1 MSEEIKEAPT
11 GELSQGDFKIKK
23 KPKKFIEKEP
33 IAKIDFSKPKEK
45 LEPSITKVDLTENKG
60 EEEKKEEKQEEVP
73 VIEQVIEQEEE
84 VKKEVEETTKE
95 YKEAKRD
102 EEVLGKPL
110 PENIEK
116 LVSFMEETG
125 GDINDYV
132 RLNTDYSKVDDN
144 TLLREYYK
152 NTKPHLDDEEISFIM
167 EDSFKVDED
176 LDEER
181 DIKKK
186 KLAFK
191 EEIAKAKN
199 FLESTKSKYYDEIKL
214 RPGVT
219 QEQQKAMDFFNRY
232 NENKKLAADKHKQF
246 VNTTREYFTKDFKG
260 FEFNLGDTKFK
271 YNVNNTDE
279 VIDQQSDLEK
289 FVGKFL
295 NEEGRIE
302 DHKGYH
308 KAMYAARNADT
319 IAKHFYEQGK
329 ADAVKDV
336 VNKSKNIETASR
348 PQNNED
354 LFINGFKVRA
364 ISGVDSSKLKIKT
377 NKNKN

>member
-23 KPKKFIEKEP
+23 KPKKLINKEP
-33 IAKIDFSKPKEK
+33 IAKVDFSKAEEK
-45 LEPSITKVDLTENKG
+45 IEPSTIKVDLKENKVK
-60 EEEKKEEKQEEVP
+60 EDKVEEATEQAPVIQEITEQEEKVQEEV
-73 VIEQVIEQEEE
+73 
-84 VKKEVEETTKE
+84 KETVEE

-102 EEVLGKPL
+102 EKVLGKPL

-132 RLNTDYSKVDDN
+132 RLNTDYSKIDDN

-167 EDSFKVDED
+167 EDSFKIDED

-186 KLAFK
+186 KLAYK

-232 NENKKLAADKHKQF
+232 NENKK
-246 VNTTREYFTKDFKG
+246 TR
-260 FEFNLGDTKFK
+260 
-271 YNVNNTDE
+271 
-279 VIDQQSDLEK
+279 S
-289 FVGKFL
+289 
-295 NEEGRIE
+295 
-302 DHKGYH
+302 
-308 KAMYAARNADT
+308 
-319 IAKHFYEQGK
+319 
-329 ADAVKDV
+329 
-336 VNKSKNIETASR
+336 
-348 PQNNED
+348 
-354 LFINGFKVRA
+354 
-364 ISGVDSSKLKIKT
+364 
-377 NKNKN
+377 